1 MRQETFKKS
10 RRLSLV
16 SMGVFMAL
24 NAHGNTVVLSQAN
37 QSSANNVNIAQT
49 VGANQNKIAGEVVAQ
64 GMEKALL
71 ERLAVEQ
78 GVKNAEKIKQIADDS
93 TIGKGLA
100 QSLQCNV
107 TANVRY
113 SEHKIGTS
121 SANASNQQKSL
132 VANYALKSSANK
144 RAERHERHKM
154 LYCGQSEIRNGEC
167 LHGIYNKP
175 NIDTNFSNLMAQNTM
190 SEQEMEGAYDYLRH
204 LVDISQTVSPECQ
217 THECNL
223 IRDKETQY
231 NTYANAVQSVFLNLI
246 HERTNPIDPVRVLKI
261 VAIDQN
267 PDELS
272 GDNWRPEHGTVYP
285 DGRNIVRGGDHQS
298 TGLGGQCQTA
308 EDNTPVTTNHPI
320 IVIGDDI
327 AELNTELNGKHNIEI
342 YTKKGA
348 SPKDVLKMLTELVA
362 KKRAWAEKTIKDDPQ
377 HKDKTDKEKEILIR
391 NFVDEYWGQ
400 AIIMISTGV
409 INDPDLQ
416 ERKHIEEIV
425 EILGGFNALNPQ
437 KGEKGSTALAG
448 MPLVPT
454 DSENKDVKKNQKQL
468 PQEKRQ
474 ALNDWLA
481 QTANKHKVGFSG
493 TFTSDD
499 GKLPN
504 DKRLLAVF
512 GRGLAKNGTSLCI
525 LNADSNECLD
535 VEETNKQDKVVVKT
549 AQSAKKALQ
558 NCAVELAGGTAP
570 PSSGV
575 NTPSEMFGHD
585 VFNRIPEAFR
595 ADIQQLM
602 YLIAKNESKAQGK
615 PHPDAFNRYYCPRDN
630 VWWERSK
637 YRNQPEYKIS
647 NRTFAQILEQTKAG
661 HIKYSKNTCA
671 NGAIYT
677 AGFYQWTALGL
688 VEIRDNS
695 KLWNKYK
702 DQVLSPSIQSAINL
716 EYHLFRKRS
725 ALNKLFSGK
734 SVDLGSVMDAIS
746 LEWSS
751 VGNKYCTNESN
762 CRGGAGAFKN
772 GRIVQGRGEKASYVH
787 TQEIREVVE
796 RIHGNM
802 KRNPTNLISMVSGN

>member
-1 MRQETFKKS
+1 MRQETVKKS
-10 RRLSLV
+10 RRLTLV

-93 TIGKGLA
+93 TIGRGLA

-121 SANASNQQKSL
+121 SANASNQQKSF

-246 HERTNPIDPVRVLKI
+246 HERTNPIDPVRALKI

-558 NCAVELAGGTAP
+558 NCAVELAGGTPP

-575 NTPSEMFGHD
+575 NAPSEMFGHD
-585 VFNRIPEAFR
+585 VFNRIPEVFR

-602 YLIAKNESKAQGK
+602 YLIAKNESPSKGK
-615 PHPDAFNRYYCPRDN
+615 PHPDAFNRHHCNSRE
-630 VWWERSK
+630 WWEK
-637 YRNQPEYKIS
+637 TPFKNNPEYRVS
-647 NRTFAQILEQTKAG
+647 TRTFAQILEQTKAG
-661 HIKYSKNTCA
+661 HKSYSRNTCA
-671 NGAIYT
+671 YGAIYT
-677 AGFYQWTALGL
+677 AGFYQWTAMGL
-688 VEIRDNS
+688 VDIRNDS
-695 KLWNKYK
+695 RLWNKYK
-702 DQVLSPSIQSAINL
+702 DQVLIPPVQSAINL
-716 EYHLFRKRS
+716 EYHILRKRS
-725 ALNKLFSGK
+725 KLRKFFTGYTGYSTDALLN
-734 SVDLGSVMDAIS
+734 DIS

-751 VGNKYCTNESN
+751 VGNSACTPSR
-762 CRGGAGAFKN
+762 CIGGAN
-772 GRIVQGRGEKASYVH
+772 RSEKASYAH
-787 TQEIREVVE
+787 TQEIKAVLE
-796 RIHGNM
+796 RLNYNM
-802 KRNPTNLISMVSGN
+802 KRNPTNIAKLVSGG